1 MVKKEAQLWERGG
14 QMMEVIMVGIFCLS
28 CVLLVAFLY
37 LDKREERKDDAY
49 KRKNDRRD
57 KRTL

>member
-1 MVKKEAQLWERGG
+1 
-14 QMMEVIMVGIFCLS
+14 MMEVIMVGIFCLS